1 MPQKRTRLHI
11 KICLDQ
17 DGEGKLVNA
26 GSLVKRLA
34 GDPDLPRLVG
44 RHVDLHAASGCAQR
58 RRWGEGG
65 GASMAT
71 VTKPSLSSLLTG
83 RKTGATSP
91 VLLDTSLLRDTALA
105 RFWPT
110 LTS

>member
-1 MPQKRTRLHI
+1 MTKRPQKRTFLHI

-58 RRWGEGG
+58 KRWGGEGG
-65 GASMAT
+65 GAQYGHRNQAFAVESAHMTQDWSNLAGAARH
-71 VTKPSLSSLLTG
+71 VT
-83 RKTGATSP
+83 A
-91 VLLDTSLLRDTALA
+91 V
-105 RFWPT
+105 
-110 LTS
+110 